1 MNQTI
6 KQVSRLSIMPKPASE
21 VLIEKLAQMID
32 KKYDEMGDGEIRISQ
47 QKLKA
52 LRDRVRAYRAARPT
66 AKNIV

>member
-1 MNQTI
+1 
-6 KQVSRLSIMPKPASE
+6 MPKPASE